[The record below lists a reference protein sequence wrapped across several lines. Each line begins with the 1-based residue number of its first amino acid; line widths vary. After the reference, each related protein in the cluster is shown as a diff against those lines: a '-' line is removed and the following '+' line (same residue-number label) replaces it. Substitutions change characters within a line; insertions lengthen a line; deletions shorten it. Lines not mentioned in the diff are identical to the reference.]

1 MACRKGQRRKGRLE
15 TFSPYLGKD
24 RHLTETLL
32 TTAARTVY
40 NMRAVNPQ
48 VERKTMS
55 IEKLADGSLM
65 ITGDSIEVYRLIA
78 LGKALKL
85 DAHGRKIGM
94 KFSNRVN
101 VAQNARDLL
110 AANGVKPAR
119 NLDKLLAQYEKWMR
133 DIGIFQS

>member
-1 MACRKGQRRKGRLE
+1 
-15 TFSPYLGKD
+15 
-24 RHLTETLL
+24 
-32 TTAARTVY
+32 
-40 NMRAVNPQ
+40 
-48 VERKTMS
+48 MS

>member
-1 MACRKGQRRKGRLE
+1 MACRKGQRRKRRLK

-24 RHLTETLL
+24 RYLTETPL

-101 VAQNARDLL
+101 VAQQARDLL
-110 AANGVKPAR
+110 AANGIPPAR
-119 NLDKLLAQYEKWMR
+119 KLDRLLQQYEKWMR